1 MRLNSTTASVPRP
14 TQRRHHVP
22 VRRRRRLPPS
32 DAASGVA
39 GRGSASEACILYSRR
54 CRATVIPTKP
64 LALFMK
70 RTICRMCSRNSM
82 PPSSTGGGTHRRVHE
97 LRLVASTH
105 MVIVPHGAVSRRS
118 PHQTGLPRRARG
130 GQIQSEFGDANHG
143 GRVERAVRV
152 SEDKHEQTDT
162 RGLAPAY
169 RKSAPM
175 GTYYW
180 AGRGA
185 QSRQLVESGKCTDLG
200 DYIEGHATN
209 RSRARALIL
218 A

>member
-1 MRLNSTTASVPRP
+1 
-14 TQRRHHVP
+14 
-22 VRRRRRLPPS
+22 
-32 DAASGVA
+32 
-39 GRGSASEACILYSRR
+39 
-54 CRATVIPTKP
+54 
-64 LALFMK
+64 MK
-70 RTICRMCSRNSM
+70 RTRCRMCSRNSI
-82 PPSSTGGGTHRRVHE
+82 PPSSTGTHRTKRTSYAPT
-97 LRLVASTH
+97 LRYRPPT
-105 MVIVPHGAVSRRS
+105 RS
-118 PHQTGLPRRARG
+118 SFSSYVDHLIRQEFRRARG
-130 GQIQSEFGDANHG
+130 GQIQNELGDANHG

-175 GTYYW
+175 GAYYW

-185 QSRQLVESGKCTDLG
+185 QSRQLVECGKCTDLG